1 MRFKLDENLDAQLA
15 SVLTRDGH
23 DVATVV
29 DEQLGGQP
37 DETIY
42 RRCVV
47 EKRTLVTLDLDF
59 SNPVRFPVTDTAGI
73 IVLRPMRPLLGLI
86 RSALMQVPA
95 LLEREQMENRLWI
108 VEPGRLRVFTPPE
121 PDENK

>member
-1 MRFKLDENLDAQLA
+1 
-15 SVLTRDGH
+15 
-23 DVATVV
+23 
-29 DEQLGGQP
+29 
-37 DETIY
+37 
-42 RRCVV
+42 
-47 EKRTLVTLDLDF
+47 
-59 SNPVRFPVTDTAGI
+59 
-73 IVLRPMRPLLGLI
+73 MRPLLGLI

>member
-15 SVLTRDGH
+15 SVLTRDRH

-47 EKRTLVTLDLDF
+47 EKRTLVTLDRDF
-59 SNPVRFPVTDTAGI
+59 SNPVRFPVTDTAGTLCCDQCDRCL
-73 IVLRPMRPLLGLI
+73 V
-86 RSALMQVPA
+86 
-95 LLEREQMENRLWI
+95 
-108 VEPGRLRVFTPPE
+108 
-121 PDENK
+121 